1 MELFTVMIGLI
12 RQVFSVAMYS
22 KKETGNLCCT
32 YNDLIQ
38 LHFTLLCVF
47 PSFQQGCIQRD
58 IYRVLAD

>member
-38 LHFTLLCVF
+38 LHFNLVPRSLQITFEQL
-47 PSFQQGCIQRD
+47 S
-58 IYRVLAD
+58 